1 MAAPMEE
8 PPCGQCG
15 AAAAPYTCP
24 RCNRRLCSL
33 GCYRGH
39 GACAEAFYREQVLQ
53 TLAAERGEA
62 PPGRGRVQAALGRL
76 RELRE
81 AGDPQA
87 ALGRG
92 AWERLSP
99 AERAEF
105 VRMVRSG
112 EALRLLP
119 PWRPWWWRRGR
130 AERLVEEL
138 GPGEEETGEKTG
150 GVAEKEGKKGKKVE
164 KAAKKE
170 SEMGEKVGRVA
181 KNVDKMGKN
190 MDKVAKKEGETG
202 KKAKKVDEEAK
213 KVDGKDKR
221 DVGDAEEAEKED
233 KVAKKLDRED
243 KNTKKEDKKAKGG
256 HEEDK
261 RDVEERREA
270 KKRNKMAKTE
280 AKMTAKE
287 AKTDKRGDKMA
298 RKEAKMPR
306 GGQEDDEEDMEDE
319 DNTDEDEDEDTRGME
334 VDEDDDDDEG
344 LAAPMPPVPV
354 AVPPLRSLR
363 AAPASPLL
371 RFQLPN
377 VLYGYAFA
385 LCLHRGDRALLPE
398 MASAALASAAALR
411 AHRPFASTA
420 EALHDARREAEA
432 AGYPPCPLGS
442 AGTVLAV
449 AQLLRGRRRRR
460 PGEDAEAALQH
471 LGRLLG
477 AARRRLRGEEEER
490 GRLGRAR
497 KKCLYLLAWSRE
509 RGAELAALAEEAA
522 RLHAEMAAAEAEVEA
537 LRGRLE
543 AAWGGPRPPAP
554 RVLVEEMG

>member
-8 PPCGQCG
+8 EEPPCGRCG

-24 RCNRRLCSL
+24 RCNQRLCSL
-33 GCYRGH
+33 GCYRAH

-53 TLAAERGEA
+53 ALAAERGEA

-87 ALGRG
+87 PLGRG
-92 AWERLSP
+92 LWERLSP
-99 AERAEF
+99 AQKAEF
-105 VRMVRSG
+105 LRMVRSG

-119 PWRPWWWRRGR
+119 PWRPWWWRRGP

-138 GPGEEETGEKTG
+138 GPGEEETGGEMEG
-150 GVAEKEGKKGKKVE
+150 GDEKKGKMGKRVGKVD
-164 KAAKKE
+164 KKE
-170 SEMGEKVGRVA
+170 GEMGEKVERL
-181 KNVDKMGKN
+181 KENECKMGK
-190 MDKVAKKEGETG
+190 KV
-202 KKAKKVDEEAK
+202 K

-221 DVGDAEEAEKED
+221 DLGDEEKED

-243 KNTKKEDKKAKGG
+243 KNAKKEDRKANGG

-261 RDVEERREA
+261 RDLEDSKEDVEERKEA
-270 KKRNKMAKTE
+270 KKGEKMDRKRNKMGKKRDKVTE
-280 AKMTAKE
+280 
-287 AKTDKRGDKMA
+287 
-298 RKEAKMPR
+298 KEAKMAN
-306 GGQEDDEEDMEDE
+306 GGQKDDEEDVEDE
-319 DNTDEDEDEDTRGME
+319 DNGDEEEEEEEDTE
-334 VDEDDDDDEG
+334 DDDEG
-344 LAAPMPPVPV
+344 PAAPL

-411 AHRPFASTA
+411 ARRPFASTA

-509 RGAELAALAEEAA
+509 HGAELAALAEEAA
-522 RLHAEMAAAEAEVEA
+522 QLHAEMAAAEAEAEA

-543 AAWGGPRPPAP
+543 AAWGGPRPPA
-554 RVLVEEMG
+554 RGGWVEEVG